1 MQRKLMFKLLVLSPI
16 LAVSIFAADSKA
28 DCDISGIWNH
38 SAKPAKLIVDLS
50 KAEISVY
57 SHENNDKAIGLVVLK
72 AIKPASNLSSWDA
85 KMYSADEDSFVDV
98 QMTTK
103 DCNQLNVVFQGDEV
117 LALVR

>member
-1 MQRKLMFKLLVLSPI
+1 MPRFLVSSFI
-16 LAVSIFAADSKA
+16 LVASIFSAQAKG

-50 KAEISVY
+50 KAEILVY